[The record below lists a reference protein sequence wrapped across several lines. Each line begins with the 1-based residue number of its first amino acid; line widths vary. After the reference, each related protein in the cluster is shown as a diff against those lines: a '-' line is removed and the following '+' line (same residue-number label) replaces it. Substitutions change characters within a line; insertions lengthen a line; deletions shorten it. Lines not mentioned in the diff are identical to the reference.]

1 MGVVGVYLCTLSV
14 RPPPLHRYL
23 FMNELIQTF
32 NFDDD
37 FVRVVVDD
45 TNNPL
50 FVAKDVATVLG
61 YARTTD
67 AINQHCKG
75 AVNHRPLSTK
85 GGTQEMR
92 VIAEPDVYR
101 LVFGSKLETAERFQD
116 WVFNEVLPQ
125 IRRTGAYEVQ
135 PPIPTDPL
143 LLIAHLAQSAYEIQ
157 QKQSE
162 MDNRLI
168 KVEQKQQ
175 QLDQDND
182 HFTIKG
188 FCSLHGL
195 DLSNGKM
202 SAMSKKAKKLSEAK
216 DYAYHEISDPRFG
229 KVKTYHVDILT
240 ELFQMQN
247 LI

>member
-1 MGVVGVYLCTLSV
+1 
-14 RPPPLHRYL
+14 
-23 FMNELIQTF
+23 MNELIQTF

-75 AVNHRPLSTK
+75 AVVYRPISTK

-92 VIAEPDVYR
+92 VITEPDVYR

-116 WVFNEVLPQ
+116 WVFSEVLPQ
-125 IRRTGAYEVQ
+125 IRRTGVYEVQ
-135 PPIPTDPL
+135 APTPTDPL

-157 QKQSE
+157 QKQVE

-168 KVEQKQQ
+168 KVEQTQQ
-175 QLDQDND
+175 RLDQDNN
-182 HFTIKG
+182 HYTIKG
-188 FCSLHGL
+188 FCSLHNI

-202 SAMSKKAKKLSEAK
+202 SALSKKAKKLSEVK
-216 DYAYHEISDPRFG
+216 EYTYHEISDPRFG
-229 KVKTYHVDILT
+229 KVKCYHIDILT

-247 LI
+247 LL

>member
-1 MGVVGVYLCTLSV
+1 
-14 RPPPLHRYL
+14 
-23 FMNELIQTF
+23 MNELIQTF
-32 NFDDD
+32 NFDDN

-50 FVAKDVATVLG
+50 FVARDVATVLG
-61 YARTTD
+61 YVRTTD

-75 AVNHRPLSTK
+75 AVVYRPISTK

-92 VIAEPDVYR
+92 VITEPDVYR

-116 WVFNEVLPQ
+116 WVFSEVLPQ

-135 PPIPTDPL
+135 APIPTDPL

-157 QKQSE
+157 QKQVE
-162 MDNRLI
+162 MDNRLV

-175 QLDQDND
+175 QLDQNND
-182 HFTIKG
+182 HFTVKG
-188 FCSLHGL
+188 FCSLHDL

-202 SAMSKKAKKLSEAK
+202 GALSKKAKKLSDVK
-216 DYAYHEISDPRFG
+216 DYTYHEITDPRWG
-229 KVKTYHVDILT
+229 KVRTYHIDILT
-240 ELFQMQN
+240 ELFGFEQ
-247 LI
+247 LL

>member
-1 MGVVGVYLCTLSV
+1 MNGLTVWEQEYL
-14 RPPPLHRYL
+14 
-23 FMNELIQTF
+23 MDELIQTF

-61 YARTTD
+61 YSDTTN
-67 AINQHCKG
+67 AIKQHCKG
-75 AVNHRPLSTK
+75 VAKHHPIADRM
-85 GGTQEMR
+85 GRCQEMR
-92 VIAEPDVYR
+92 VITEPDVYR

-116 WVFNEVLPQ
+116 WVFSEVLPQ
-125 IRRTGAYEVQ
+125 IRRRGAYEVQ
-135 PPIPTDPL
+135 APTPTDPL

-157 QKQSE
+157 QKQVE

-188 FCSLHGL
+188 YCTLHRL

-202 SAMSKKAKKLSEAK
+202 SALSKKAKKLSDVK
-216 DYAYHEISDPRFG
+216 GYTYYEITDPRWG
-229 KVKTYHVDILT
+229 KVRTYHIDILT
-240 ELFQMQN
+240 ELFEFEQ